1 MVSDF
6 VPENQRLINIFEED
20 VENKHLPIMKAM
32 DSLNKK
38 YGKNKIRLASQNG
51 NLPTKENCFRQNM
64 KNF

>member
-38 YGKNKIRLASQNG
+38 YGKNKIRFT
-51 NLPTKENCFRQNM
+51 TKR
-64 KNF
+64 KA